1 MRRLYC
7 KLSRVV
13 SRRRFSMAVA
23 KRQPLSRRRILEAAV
38 RFVDREGL
46 EALSM
51 RKLGSEL
58 GVEAMSLYNHVPN
71 KGALLDGMVEV
82 LLGELEVPPEDE
94 SWERRIREAY
104 RAFRRLAH
112 ERPNVFP
119 LLITRPPDTMDG
131 VWLVEEF
138 LKTLGEA
145 GFDPETALY
154 AFRVLSSY
162 TSGYA
167 MAEIRGFAMEP
178 AGGRLGASRL
188 PGNDFP
194 YIHELDDRLQIVDHD
209 AEFEFG
215 LDLILAGL
223 KDRL

>member
-1 MRRLYC
+1 MGVVKRR
-7 KLSRVV
+7 
-13 SRRRFSMAVA
+13 
-23 KRQPLSRRRILEAAV
+23 PLSRRRILEAAV

-82 LLGELEVPPEDE
+82 LLGELNIPPEE
-94 SWERRIREAY
+94 EGWERRVREAY

-112 ERPNVFP
+112 EHPNVFP
-119 LLITRPPDTMDG
+119 LLVVRPPDTMDG
-131 VWLVEEF
+131 IWLVEEF
-138 LKTLGEA
+138 LKTLRGA
-145 GFDPETALY
+145 GFAPETSLH
-154 AFRVLSSY
+154 AFRTLSSY
-162 TSGYA
+162 ASGYA

-178 AGGRLGASRL
+178 ASARVGAATLSPEDFPNIHELGASLR
-188 PGNDFP
+188 
-194 YIHELDDRLQIVDHD
+194 HVDHD

-215 LDLILAGL
+215 LDLILSGL
-223 KDRL
+223 KEKLNGRPRPGECR

>member
-1 MRRLYC
+1 
-7 KLSRVV
+7 
-13 SRRRFSMAVA
+13 MAVV

-38 RFVDREGL
+38 RFADREGL

-71 KGALLDGMVEV
+71 KGALFDGMVEV

-94 SWERRIREAY
+94 SWERRVREAY
-104 RAFRRLAH
+104 GAFRRLAH
-112 ERPNVFP
+112 EHPNVFP

-178 AGGRLGASRL
+178 SGARAGAVTL
-188 PGNDFP
+188 PAGEFP
-194 YIHELDDRLQIVDHD
+194 HIHELGAPLLREVDHD
-209 AEFEFG
+209 AEFAFG

-223 KDRL
+223 KEKL

>member
-1 MRRLYC
+1 VREVSVAVVKRR
-7 KLSRVV
+7 
-13 SRRRFSMAVA
+13 
-23 KRQPLSRRRILEAAV
+23 PLSRRRILEAAV
-38 RFVDREGL
+38 QFVDREGL

-94 SWERRIREAY
+94 GWERRVREAY

-112 ERPNVFP
+112 GHPNVFP
-119 LLITRPPDTMDG
+119 LLITRPPETMDG
-131 VWLVEEF
+131 VWLIEEF
-138 LKTLGEA
+138 IRTLRGA

-154 AFRVLSSY
+154 AFRALSSY

-167 MAEIRGFAMEP
+167 MAELRGFAMEP
-178 AGGRLGASRL
+178 AGSRLGTLTLS
-188 PGNDFP
+188 PDDFP
-194 YIHELDDRLQIVDHD
+194 NIHELDAPLREVDHD

-215 LDLILAGL
+215 LDLILTGL
-223 KDRL
+223 QKYKERR

>member
-1 MRRLYC
+1 
-7 KLSRVV
+7 
-13 SRRRFSMAVA
+13 MAVV

-94 SWERRIREAY
+94 GWESRLRKAC

-112 ERPNVFP
+112 EHPNVFP
-119 LLITRPPDTMDG
+119 LLVVRPPDTMDG
-131 VWLVEEF
+131 IWLVEEF
-138 LKTLGEA
+138 LKTLRGA

-154 AFRVLSSY
+154 AFRALSSY
-162 TSGYA
+162 ASGYA
-167 MAEIRGFAMEP
+167 IAEIRGFAMEP
-178 AGGRLGASRL
+178 AGARLAAATLS
-188 PGNDFP
+188 PDDVP
-194 YIHELDDRLQIVDHD
+194 HIHELDPPLREVDHD

-215 LDLILAGL
+215 LDLILTGL
-223 KDRL
+223 QKYKERR

>member
-1 MRRLYC
+1 MA
-7 KLSRVV
+7 SE
-13 SRRRFSMAVA
+13 RRR
-23 KRQPLSRRRILEAAV
+23 PLDRRTILEAAV
-38 RFVDREGL
+38 RFVDSEGL

-82 LLGELEVPPEDE
+82 LLGELEIPSESEGWED
-94 SWERRIREAY
+94 RVREAY
-104 RAFRRLAH
+104 GAFRRLAH
-112 ERPNVFP
+112 EHPNVFP
-119 LLITRPPDTMDG
+119 LLVVRPPDTMDG

-138 LKTLGEA
+138 LKTLRGA

-154 AFRVLSSY
+154 AFRTLSCFA
-162 TSGYA
+162 SGYA

-178 AGGRLGASRL
+178 AGSRLGASTLALDQFPHIHDLDGRL
-188 PGNDFP
+188 GM
-194 YIHELDDRLQIVDHD
+194 VDHD

-215 LDLILAGL
+215 LDLIIAGL
-223 KDRL
+223 KEKL

>member
-1 MRRLYC
+1 
-7 KLSRVV
+7 
-13 SRRRFSMAVA
+13 MAA
-23 KRQPLSRRRILEAAV
+23 AGRQPLNRRRVLEEAV
-38 RFVDREGL
+38 RFADREGL
-46 EALSM
+46 EALTM
-51 RKLGSEL
+51 RKLGAEL

-82 LLGELEVPPEDE
+82 LLGELEVPPENEGWE
-94 SWERRIREAY
+94 SRLRKAC

-112 ERPNVFP
+112 EHPNVFP
-119 LLITRPPDTMDG
+119 LLVVCPPDTRDG
-131 VWLVEEF
+131 IWLVEEF
-138 LKTLGEA
+138 LKTLRGA
-145 GFDPETALY
+145 GLDPETALY
-154 AFRVLSSY
+154 AFRALSSY

-178 AGGRLGASRL
+178 AGARVGAATLSVD
-188 PGNDFP
+188 DFP
-194 YIHELDDRLQIVDHD
+194 YIHELDDRLQMVDHD

>member
-1 MRRLYC
+1 
-7 KLSRVV
+7 
-13 SRRRFSMAVA
+13 MAVV

-46 EALSM
+46 ETLSM

-94 SWERRIREAY
+94 GWERRVREAY

-112 ERPNVFP
+112 EHPNVFP
-119 LLITRPPDTMDG
+119 LLVVRPPDTMDG
-131 VWLVEEF
+131 IWLVEEF
-138 LKTLGEA
+138 LKTLLEDA
-145 GFDPETALY
+145 AAPETSLY
-154 AFRVLSSY
+154 ALRALSSY
-162 TSGYA
+162 ASGYA

-178 AGGRLGASRL
+178 AGARA
-188 PGNDFP
+188 
-194 YIHELDDRLQIVDHD
+194 
-209 AEFEFG
+209 
-215 LDLILAGL
+215 
-223 KDRL
+223 

>member
-1 MRRLYC
+1 
-7 KLSRVV
+7 
-13 SRRRFSMAVA
+13 MAVV
-23 KRQPLSRRRILEAAV
+23 KRRPLSRRRILEAAV

-71 KGALLDGMVEV
+71 KSALLDGMVEV
-82 LLGELEVPPEDE
+82 LLGEMEVPSEDE
-94 SWERRIREAY
+94 GWERRVREAY

-112 ERPNVFP
+112 EHPNVFP
-119 LLITRPPDTMDG
+119 LLVVRPPDTMDG
-131 VWLVEEF
+131 IWLVEEF
-138 LKTLGEA
+138 LKTLREA
-145 GFDPETALY
+145 GFDPQTALY
-154 AFRVLSSY
+154 AFRALSSY

-178 AGGRLGASRL
+178 AAATL
-188 PGNDFP
+188 PVDDFP
-194 YIHELDDRLQIVDHD
+194 HIHELDAPLREVDHD

-223 KDRL
+223 KERL